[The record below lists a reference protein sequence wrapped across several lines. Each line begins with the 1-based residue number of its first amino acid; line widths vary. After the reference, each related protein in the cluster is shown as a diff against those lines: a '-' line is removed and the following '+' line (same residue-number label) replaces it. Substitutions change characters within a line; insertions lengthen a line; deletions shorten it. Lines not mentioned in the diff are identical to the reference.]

1 MGHHC
6 AEFNRRLTQGS
17 KQLKIRTIQEVHRQR
32 MKPLMKSDRPIRLS
46 LQNITKTFPGI
57 VANDGITLDLKQGEI
72 HALLGENGAGKTT
85 LMRIL
90 YGLYQ
95 PDEGDILVRGQPVR
109 IRSPRQA
116 IALGM
121 GLVPQKFLLVRQHTV
136 AENIALGLP
145 QTPFFFPIRRLEQQI
160 REIGVQYGLHIDPRA
175 PVWQLSP
182 GEQQRVEI
190 LKALIRGG
198 DMLILDEPTG
208 LLTPQEVTALFDIL
222 TRMRA
227 DGHTIIFITHKLNEV
242 MAIADAVTVL
252 RQGKVVATLNTPEA
266 DPQSLARLLIGRDVV
281 FDRLERAEPG
291 QIAHLTVDRLWVDND
306 RGTPA
311 LKGISFHVHRGE
323 ILGVTGVSGNGQR
336 ELVEALTG
344 LRQPSDGCIQL
355 GGQDMTGASV
365 RQLFD
370 RVGLAHIP
378 EDRHH
383 MGIVASMSVAENFA
397 LKHYRTNPIA
407 RGPWLNRHAMTRA
420 ADEAIRDHAIAAP
433 HAGIA
438 AGHLSGG
445 NIQKL
450 ILAREFAGQPRVVIA
465 AHPTHGLDV
474 GATARTHELL
484 MQQRGQ
490 GATVLLVSEDL
501 EEVMRLSDRILVLC
515 DGNITGIVPAAA
527 ATTEQLGLM
536 MTGVTEHGAEQP

>member
-1 MGHHC
+1 MNSG
-6 AEFNRRLTQGS
+6 
-17 KQLKIRTIQEVHRQR
+17 
-32 MKPLMKSDRPIRLS
+32 RPIRLS

-57 VANDGITLDLKQGEI
+57 VANDRINLDLKQGEI

-95 PDEGDILVRGQPVR
+95 PDEGEIIVGGKPVR

-145 QTPFFFPIRRLEQQI
+145 NTPFFFPMRRLAQQI
-160 REIGVQYGLHIDPRA
+160 REIGTQYGLYIEPRT

-198 DMLILDEPTG
+198 DLLILDEPTG
-208 LLTPQEVTALFDIL
+208 LLTPQEVTSLFDIL
-222 TRMRA
+222 ARMRA
-227 DGHTIIFITHKLNEV
+227 NGHTIVFITHKLNEV
-242 MAIADAVTVL
+242 MAIADTVTVL
-252 RQGKVVATLNTPEA
+252 RQGKVAAALSTAEA
-266 DPQSLARLLIGRDVV
+266 NPQSLARLLIGRDVV
-281 FDRLERAEPG
+281 FDRLERAEPSK
-291 QIAHLTVDRLWVDND
+291 IPHLMVEQLWVDND

-311 LKGISFHVHRGE
+311 LRGISFHVHNGE
-323 ILGVTGVSGNGQR
+323 ILGITGVSGNGQR
-336 ELVEALTG
+336 ELVEVLTG
-344 LRQPSDGCIQL
+344 LRQPSSGRIQL
-355 GGQDMTGASV
+355 GKQEITGAAV
-365 RQLFD
+365 RHLFD
-370 RVGLAHIP
+370 QMGLAYIP

-383 MGIVASMSVAENFA
+383 MGIVASMSLAENFA

-407 RGPWLNRHAMTRA
+407 QGLWLNRQAMTHA
-420 ADEAIRDHAIAAP
+420 AEQAIRDHAIAAP
-433 HAGIA
+433 HAGVA

-450 ILAREFAGQPRVVIA
+450 ILAREFAGQPRVVVA

-474 GATARTHELL
+474 GATSRIHELL
-484 MQQRGQ
+484 MQQREQ

-515 DGNITGIVPAAA
+515 DGHITGLVPAAT

-536 MTGVTEHGAEQP
+536 MAGVTEAGAETS

>member
-1 MGHHC
+1 MGDHG
-6 AEFNRRLTQGS
+6 AEFNHWLTRAL
-17 KQLKIRTIQEVHRQR
+17 KQLKMGTILEKCKQGMQSP
-32 MKPLMKSDRPIRLS
+32 MNSDRPVRLS

-57 VANDGITLDLKQGEI
+57 VANDRISLDLKQGEI

-95 PDEGDILVRGQPVR
+95 PDDGEIIIRGQSVR

-116 IALGM
+116 IELGM

-145 QTPFFFPIRRLEQQI
+145 QAPFFFPMRRLEHQI
-160 REIGVQYGLHIDPRA
+160 REMGARYGLQIEPRT

-208 LLTPQEVTALFDIL
+208 LLTPQEVTALFEVM

-227 DGHTIIFITHKLNEV
+227 DGHTIVFITHKLNEV
-242 MAIADAVTVL
+242 MAIADTVTVL
-252 RQGKVVATLNTPEA
+252 RQGEVVATLNPSEATPE
-266 DPQSLARLLIGRDVV
+266 SLARLLIGRDVV

-291 QIAHLTVDRLWVDND
+291 RTAHLSVDQLWVDND

-311 LKGISFHVHRGE
+311 LRGISFHVHSGE

-344 LRQPSDGCIQL
+344 LRQPSDGRIQI
-355 GGQDMTGASV
+355 GGQDMTRASV
-365 RQLFD
+365 RHLFND
-370 RVGLAHIP
+370 AGLAHIP

-383 MGIVASMSVAENFA
+383 MGVVSSMSVAENFA
-397 LKHYRTNPIA
+397 LKHYRTSPMA
-407 RGPWLNRHAMTRA
+407 QGPWLNRHAMTQA
-420 ADEAIRDHAIAAP
+420 ADQAIRDHAIAAP
-433 HAGIA
+433 HAGVT
-438 AGHLSGG
+438 AGYFSGG

-450 ILAREFAGQPRVVIA
+450 ILAREFAGQPRVVVA

-484 MQQRGQ
+484 MQQRNQ

-501 EEVMRLSDRILVLC
+501 EEVMRLADRILVLC
-515 DGNITGIVPAAA
+515 GGEITGMVPAAT
-527 ATTEQLGLM
+527 ATTDQLGLM
-536 MTGVTEHGAEQP
+536 MAGVTERGAQQP